1 MPDID
6 VLASNVDQSRRVTIQ
21 VKAKY
26 GGAAWQTTITRGRH
40 RSPER
45 ENETVRFWILVD
57 LRSEP
62 PRYFVM
68 PEWWIQNDI
77 YTSHNAYLAAHGGVR
92 PGNVESKHHAI
103 KTVRVD
109 QWLDRWDPLGIFDG

>member
-1 MPDID
+1 M
-6 VLASNVDQSRRVTIQ
+6 TIQ

-77 YTSHNAYLAAHGGVR
+77 YTTHNA
-92 PGNVESKHHAI
+92 
-103 KTVRVD
+103 
-109 QWLDRWDPLGIFDG
+109 